1 MIFHLNIKS
10 FHSSQCS
17 WICRFNFDVLNH
29 QPLVHHPIP
38 PFVPQTHTPRDNG
51 TEIIKILHYTNC
63 NCYNTWSIKMI
74 QGILLPVLKDAI
86 RTKGFG
92 ITNIKKIFLV
102 CISLYIQYYVCCAC
116 LAALDDWTSTG
127 SVVTKSVR
135 ISFIYVYIYI
145 YIYMFVCVADGV
157 LFKMDWYV
165 YIDLYNTAYIYGH
178 KNIQQKRRSKG
189 IFTSKNCI
197 GWAHICLHH
206 RQTCRFLMHV
216 VVYIKTNYFLDQ
228 R

>member
-38 PFVPQTHTPRDNG
+38 PFVSQTHTPRDNG

-86 RTKGFG
+86 RTKGFV

-145 YIYMFVCVADGV
+145 YIYIYICLCVWLMVSFSKWTDMFT
-157 LFKMDWYV
+157 LT
-165 YIDLYNTAYIYGH
+165 YITQHIYMVIKIYN
-178 KNIQQKRRSKG
+178 KKRSKG
-189 IFTSKNCI
+189 IFTS
-197 GWAHICLHH
+197 
-206 RQTCRFLMHV
+206 
-216 VVYIKTNYFLDQ
+216 
-228 R
+228 